1 MKQLDWPLMENSID
15 ADQKNAMI
23 EFIKGTD
30 RFTNGEKVRN
40 FEEQWA
46 SWEGTNY
53 ALFVN
58 SGGSANLLLLDAVA
72 DAYFRNKDRTWKT
85 GKPPRVL
92 VPACT
97 WGTTIAPL
105 IQLGYDI
112 EYCDI
117 DLETYSFDEENM
129 QRIKQTP
136 LVGDNF
142 PKDNPIDIV
151 WITHLLGS
159 PSNINRIR
167 NIFPDAI
174 ILEDCCESHGATF
187 EGQKVGTFGQGSTF
201 SFYFGHHLTAIEGG
215 MVCTDSKT
223 LYDLMRMKRSHG
235 LAREA
240 TPSSFKK
247 IKEKYSH
254 LDERFLFPTVGYN
267 LRNVEINAV
276 VGMEQLKHL
285 NHWIKL
291 RKKNLKYF
299 NQILS
304 QYGNEFYKVG
314 EEGNSS
320 FALAFVCKDREKKR
334 KLEEHLSNHGVE
346 TRPFLVGN
354 ITRQPFI
361 NYPQPEYFKN
371 AEFVHNNAFYIGNNQ
386 FITETKL
393 EQLNKH
399 VAKIY
404 GHV

>member
-1 MKQLDWPLMENSID
+1 MIKQLDWPLMQNSIN
-15 ADQKNAMI
+15 ANQKQAMI
-23 EFIKGTD
+23 EFIKETD
-30 RFTNGEKVRN
+30 RFTNGEKVRD

-46 SWEGTNY
+46 AWEGTNY

-72 DAYFRNKDRTWKT
+72 DAYFRNKDRTWKA
-85 GKPPRVL
+85 GRPPRVL

-105 IQLGYDI
+105 IQVGYDI

-117 DLETYSFDEENM
+117 DLETYSFDEKDME
-129 QRIKQTP
+129 RIKRE
-136 LVGDNF
+136 DNT
-142 PKDNPIDIV
+142 PIDIV

-167 NIFPDAI
+167 SIFYNAM

-187 EGQKVGTFGQGSTF
+187 EGQKVGTFGEGSTF
-201 SFYFGHHLTAIEGG
+201 SFYFGHHLTAVEGG
-215 MVCTDSKT
+215 MVCTNNEG

-240 TPSSFKK
+240 TPNSFNK
-247 IKEKYSH
+247 IKKEYPH

-267 LRNVEINAV
+267 LRNVEINAI
-276 VGMEQLKHL
+276 VGMMQLKHL

-291 RKKNLKYF
+291 RKRNLQYF
-299 NQILS
+299 NKILS
-304 QYGNEFYKVG
+304 QYGDEFYKVK
-314 EEGNSS
+314 EAGNSS
-320 FALAFVCKDREKKR
+320 FALAFICKDKDRKKQ
-334 KLEEHLSNHGVE
+334 LENHLTKQGVE

-361 NYPQPEYFKN
+361 NHPHPESFKN
-371 AEFVHNNAFYIGNNQ
+371 AEFLHNHAFYVGNNQ
-386 FITETKL
+386 FITETLLQKL
-393 EQLNKH
+393 SENI
-399 VAKIY
+399 AEIY
-404 GHV
+404 GPIG

>member
-1 MKQLDWPLMENSID
+1 MMKQLDWPLMKNSIN
-15 ADQKNAMI
+15 ADQKNAMV

-30 RFTNGEKVRN
+30 RFTNGEKVKK

-46 SWEGTNY
+46 AWEGTNY

-58 SGGSANLLLLDAVA
+58 SGGSANLLLLDAIA
-72 DAYFRNKDRTWKT
+72 DAYFRNEDRTWKA
-85 GKPPRVL
+85 GRPPSVL

-105 IQLGYDI
+105 IQVGYDI

-117 DLETYSFDEENM
+117 DLETYSFDQENM
-129 QRIKQTP
+129 ERIKRERNT
-136 LVGDNF
+136 
-142 PKDNPIDIV
+142 PIDIV

-167 NIFPDAI
+167 SIFYNAM

-215 MVCTDSKT
+215 MVCTDSEA

-240 TPSSFKK
+240 TPASFKK
-247 IKEKYSH
+247 IQEKYPH

-291 RKKNLKYF
+291 RKRNLKYF

-304 QYGNEFYKVG
+304 QYGDEFYKVG
-314 EEGNSS
+314 ESGNSS
-320 FALAFVCKDREKKR
+320 FALAFVCKDREKKIQ
-334 KLEEHLSNHGVE
+334 LEEHLSNHGVE

-361 NYPQPEYFKN
+361 NHPNPESFKN

-386 FITETKL
+386 FITENKL
-393 EQLNKH
+393 EKLHDH
-399 VAKIY
+399 VAEIY
-404 GHV
+404 GHKI